1 MRRNSLAALAVAL
14 IALTVVLVATL
25 AACAPD
31 PRIAVVQA
39 SIREYNVQLA
49 KGYAQQDMNTLAPV
63 ATKQQAEIE
72 YYLMASLGS
81 GKLKMVSQLDSV
93 EFGSIVFPGE
103 AAAIARTSEVWD
115 YQQISTETSAVVR
128 SEKGVTYHLEYRL
141 VLSDGRWLVDSVKS
155 TDPTSGAAPSGAAS
169 TTP

>member
-1 MRRNSLAALAVAL
+1 MRRNALAAMAVAL
-14 IALTVVLVATL
+14 IALMAVIAASL

-31 PRIAVVQA
+31 PRIALVQ
-39 SIREYNVQLA
+39 STIREYNVQLA
-49 KGYAQQDMNTLAPV
+49 KGYAQQDMNALAPV

-81 GKLKMVSQLDSV
+81 GKLKMLSKLESL
-93 EFGSIVFPGE
+93 EFGSVVFPGE

-115 YQQISTETSAVVR
+115 YRQVSTETSAVVR

-141 VLSDGRWLVDSVKS
+141 VLEHGRWLVDSVKS
-155 TDPTSGAAPSGAAS
+155 TVPTSGAASGATS